1 MITAFKKRWNRAGG
15 GTAGVIEDLREP
27 LTSLR
32 SLAEIL
38 RAYPNIQQEKRQEFL
53 DIMVRQTQKMTGII
67 QRAGSPDAATQNNKP
82 VSTRENHTTHS
93 KGAPRMN
100 TIKNKGWSVT
110 MAGLGINL
118 ALGILYTWSIF
129 KQAIKESIVAGDGR
143 FTWDIASLNDPFA
156 VCCLMF
162 TVAMV
167 FAGRI
172 QDKLSPRLTAVI
184 GGILTGAGLIVIS
197 QSNSLFFW
205 ILGFGVLTGLGLGFG
220 YASATPPAI
229 KWFPPSKTGMIA
241 GIVVAGFGLAS
252 VYIAPLSNFLIA
264 RFGLSQSMLIFGV
277 AFLCVVCFLARFLVN
292 PPAGYT
298 PAGSA
303 PAAGKTAAPK
313 SNDYSPGK
321 MLRSI
326 SFYKLWFMYFVGAG
340 AALIIIGGV
349 AGMAKKSM
357 GDLAWIVVALMAVGN
372 AGGRIVA
379 GVVSDKIGRTLTLLI
394 MMSFQAIV
402 IFSLLFIGETQALL
416 LVVAATLIGFNYGTN
431 LSLFPSATKDYF
443 GLKNFGINYGLVFSA
458 WGIGGFVFPRVSQM
472 IVAKTGSP
480 ETAYIMCV
488 ILLMA
493 SALVSIFT
501 RAPQSEPAAGTA
513 TFLGRFQA
521 KLVFARQQPVD
532 VYLGARHI

>member
-1 MITAFKKRWNRAGG
+1 
-15 GTAGVIEDLREP
+15 
-27 LTSLR
+27 
-32 SLAEIL
+32 
-38 RAYPNIQQEKRQEFL
+38 
-53 DIMVRQTQKMTGII
+53 
-67 QRAGSPDAATQNNKP
+67 
-82 VSTRENHTTHS
+82 
-93 KGAPRMN
+93 
-100 TIKNKGWSVT
+100 

-129 KQAIKESIVAGDGR
+129 KQAIQESILAGDGR
-143 FTWDIASLNDPFA
+143 FNWDIASLNDPFA

-162 TVAMV
+162 TIAMV

-172 QDKLSPRLTAVI
+172 QDKLSPRITAVI
-184 GGILTGAGLIVIS
+184 GGVLTGAGLMMIS

-241 GIVVAGFGLAS
+241 GTVVAGFGLAS
-252 VYIAPLSNFLIA
+252 VYIAPLSIYLIA
-264 RFGLSQSMLIFGV
+264 KVGLSLAMFIFGV
-277 AFLCVVCFLARFLVN
+277 AFLGVVCFLAKFLVN
-292 PPAGYT
+292 PPEG
-298 PAGSA
+298 
-303 PAAGKTAAPK
+303 
-313 SNDYSPGK
+313 YSPEGAQPAPGK
-321 MLRSI
+321 AAAAKAFDFSPGQMLQTG

-379 GVVSDKIGRTLTLLI
+379 GAVSDKIGRTWTLLI
-394 MMSFQAIV
+394 MMSFQAVV

-458 WGIGGFVFPRVSQM
+458 WGIGGFIFPRISQM
-472 IVAKTGSP
+472 IVAQTGSP
-480 ETAYIMCV
+480 QAAYIMCV

-493 SALVSIFT
+493 SSLMALMTNAPESIPEDVSL
-501 RAPQSEPAAGTA
+501 
-513 TFLGRFQA
+513 LGRIRP
-521 KLVFARQQPVD
+521 KLEMARKQSVD
-532 VYLGARHI
+532 VYVGTRIK

>member
-1 MITAFKKRWNRAGG
+1 MNENRN
-15 GTAGVIEDLREP
+15 R
-27 LTSLR
+27 
-32 SLAEIL
+32 
-38 RAYPNIQQEKRQEFL
+38 
-53 DIMVRQTQKMTGII
+53 
-67 QRAGSPDAATQNNKP
+67 
-82 VSTRENHTTHS
+82 
-93 KGAPRMN
+93 
-100 TIKNKGWSVT
+100 GWSVT

-129 KQAIKESIVAGDGR
+129 KQAIQESILSGDGR
-143 FTWDIASLNDPFA
+143 FNWDIASLNDPFA

-162 TVAMV
+162 TIAMV

-172 QDKLSPRLTAVI
+172 QDKLSPRITAVI
-184 GGILTGAGLIVIS
+184 GGVLTGAGLMMIS
-197 QSNSLFFW
+197 QSNSLLFW

-229 KWFPPSKTGMIA
+229 KWFAPSKTGMIA
-241 GIVVAGFGLAS
+241 GTVVAGFGLAS
-252 VYIAPLSNFLIA
+252 VYIAPLSIFLIA
-264 RFGLSQSMLIFGV
+264 KVGLSLAMFIFGV
-277 AFLCVVCFLARFLVN
+277 AFLGVVCFLAKFLVN
-292 PPAGYT
+292 PPEG
-298 PAGSA
+298 
-303 PAAGKTAAPK
+303 
-313 SNDYSPGK
+313 YSPEGAKPAPGK
-321 MLRSI
+321 AVAAKAFDFSPGQMLQTG

-379 GVVSDKIGRTLTLLI
+379 GAVSDKIGRTWTLLI
-394 MMSFQAIV
+394 MMSFQAVV

-458 WGIGGFVFPRVSQM
+458 WGIGGFVFPRISQM
-472 IVAKTGSP
+472 IVAQTGSP
-480 ETAYIMCV
+480 EAAYIMCV

-493 SALVSIFT
+493 SSLMALMTNAPESIPEDVSL
-501 RAPQSEPAAGTA
+501 
-513 TFLGRFQA
+513 LGKIQP
-521 KLVFARQQPVD
+521 KLEMARKQPVD
-532 VYLGARHI
+532 VYVATRYK

>member
-1 MITAFKKRWNRAGG
+1 MNENRN
-15 GTAGVIEDLREP
+15 R
-27 LTSLR
+27 
-32 SLAEIL
+32 
-38 RAYPNIQQEKRQEFL
+38 
-53 DIMVRQTQKMTGII
+53 
-67 QRAGSPDAATQNNKP
+67 
-82 VSTRENHTTHS
+82 
-93 KGAPRMN
+93 
-100 TIKNKGWSVT
+100 GWSVT

-129 KQAIKESIVAGDGR
+129 KQAIQESILSGDGR
-143 FTWDIASLNDPFA
+143 FNWDIASLNDPFA

-162 TVAMV
+162 TIAMV

-172 QDKLSPRLTAVI
+172 QDKLSPRITAVI
-184 GGILTGAGLIVIS
+184 GGVLTGAGLMMIS

-241 GIVVAGFGLAS
+241 GTVVAGFGLAS
-252 VYIAPLSNFLIA
+252 VYIAPLSIYLIA
-264 RFGLSQSMLIFGV
+264 KVGLSLAMFIFGV
-277 AFLCVVCFLARFLVN
+277 AFLGVVCFLAKFLVN
-292 PPAGYT
+292 PPEG
-298 PAGSA
+298 
-303 PAAGKTAAPK
+303 
-313 SNDYSPGK
+313 YSPEGAQPAPGK
-321 MLRSI
+321 AAAAKAFDFSPGQMLQTG

-379 GVVSDKIGRTLTLLI
+379 GAVSDKIGRTWTLLI
-394 MMSFQAIV
+394 MMSFQAVV

-458 WGIGGFVFPRVSQM
+458 WGIGGFVFPRISQM
-472 IVAKTGSP
+472 IVAQTGSP
-480 ETAYIMCV
+480 QASYIMCV

-493 SALVSIFT
+493 SSLMALMTNAPESIPEDVSL
-501 RAPQSEPAAGTA
+501 
-513 TFLGRFQA
+513 LGRIRP
-521 KLVFARQQPVD
+521 KLEMARKQTVD
-532 VYLGARHI
+532 VYVGTRIK

>member
-1 MITAFKKRWNRAGG
+1 MNENRN
-15 GTAGVIEDLREP
+15 R
-27 LTSLR
+27 
-32 SLAEIL
+32 
-38 RAYPNIQQEKRQEFL
+38 
-53 DIMVRQTQKMTGII
+53 
-67 QRAGSPDAATQNNKP
+67 
-82 VSTRENHTTHS
+82 
-93 KGAPRMN
+93 
-100 TIKNKGWSVT
+100 GWSVT

-129 KQAIKESIVAGDGR
+129 KQAIQESILSGDGR
-143 FTWDIASLNDPFA
+143 FNWDIASLNDPFA

-162 TVAMV
+162 TIAMV

-172 QDKLSPRLTAVI
+172 QDKLSPRITAVI
-184 GGILTGAGLIVIS
+184 GGVLTGAGLMMIS

-241 GIVVAGFGLAS
+241 GTVVAGFGLAS
-252 VYIAPLSNFLIA
+252 VYIAPLSIYLIA
-264 RFGLSQSMLIFGV
+264 KVGLSLAMFIFGV
-277 AFLCVVCFLARFLVN
+277 AFLGVVCFLAKFLVN
-292 PPAGYT
+292 PPEG
-298 PAGSA
+298 
-303 PAAGKTAAPK
+303 
-313 SNDYSPGK
+313 YSPEGAQPAPGK
-321 MLRSI
+321 AAAAKAFDFSPGQMLQTG

-379 GVVSDKIGRTLTLLI
+379 GAVSDKIGRTWTLLI
-394 MMSFQAIV
+394 MMSFQAVV

-458 WGIGGFVFPRVSQM
+458 WGLGGFIFPRISQM
-472 IVAKTGSP
+472 IVAQTGSP
-480 ETAYIMCV
+480 QAAYIMCV

-493 SALVSIFT
+493 SSLMALMTNAPESIPEDVSL
-501 RAPQSEPAAGTA
+501 
-513 TFLGRFQA
+513 LGRIRP
-521 KLVFARQQPVD
+521 KLEMARKQSVD
-532 VYLGARHI
+532 VSVSYTHLRAHETS

>member
-1 MITAFKKRWNRAGG
+1 MNENRN
-15 GTAGVIEDLREP
+15 R
-27 LTSLR
+27 
-32 SLAEIL
+32 
-38 RAYPNIQQEKRQEFL
+38 
-53 DIMVRQTQKMTGII
+53 
-67 QRAGSPDAATQNNKP
+67 
-82 VSTRENHTTHS
+82 
-93 KGAPRMN
+93 
-100 TIKNKGWSVT
+100 GWSVT

-129 KQAIKESIVAGDGR
+129 KQAIQESILSGDGR
-143 FTWDIASLNDPFA
+143 FNWDIASLNDPFA

-162 TVAMV
+162 TIAMV

-172 QDKLSPRLTAVI
+172 QDKLSPRITAVI
-184 GGILTGAGLIVIS
+184 GGVLTGAGLMMIS
-197 QSNSLFFW
+197 QSNSLLFW

-241 GIVVAGFGLAS
+241 GTVVAGFGLAS
-252 VYIAPLSNFLIA
+252 VYIAPLSIFLIA
-264 RFGLSQSMLIFGV
+264 KVGLSLAMFIFGV
-277 AFLCVVCFLARFLVN
+277 AFLGVVCFLAKFLVN
-292 PPAGYT
+292 PPEG
-298 PAGSA
+298 
-303 PAAGKTAAPK
+303 
-313 SNDYSPGK
+313 YSPEGAKPAPGK
-321 MLRSI
+321 AVAAKAFDFSPGQMLQTG

-379 GVVSDKIGRTLTLLI
+379 GAVSDKIGRTWTLLI
-394 MMSFQAIV
+394 MMSFQAVV

-458 WGIGGFVFPRVSQM
+458 WGIGGFIFPRISQM
-472 IVAKTGSP
+472 IVAQTGSP
-480 ETAYIMCV
+480 EAAYIMCV

-493 SALVSIFT
+493 SSLMALMTNAPESIPEDVSL
-501 RAPQSEPAAGTA
+501 
-513 TFLGRFQA
+513 LGRIRP
-521 KLVFARQQPVD
+521 KLEMARKQTVD
-532 VYLGARHI
+532 VYVGTRIK